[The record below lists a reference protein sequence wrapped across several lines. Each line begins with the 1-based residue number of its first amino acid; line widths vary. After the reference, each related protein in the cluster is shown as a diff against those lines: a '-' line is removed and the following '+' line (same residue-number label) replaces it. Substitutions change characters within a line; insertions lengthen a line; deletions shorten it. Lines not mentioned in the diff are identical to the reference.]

1 MKIKHIK
8 HNTRNKK
15 LFGIFSTPYTLY
27 STPPRK
33 RGYVLAF
40 AVLVGSILISIG
52 LGMFNIAIKEVVL
65 SSSGRESQLAFYAAD
80 SGGECAVY
88 WDIRHPN
95 FSSSVFATSSQSV
108 IPSSGVSC
116 AGKDITSD
124 WTVVTGAGSGITT
137 FNINLSNG
145 SCTTVVVTK
154 QSNTTKIESRGLNT
168 CNTSNP
174 RRLERGLRIN
184 Y

>member
-1 MKIKHIK
+1 MKTKHEIRK
-8 HNTRNKK
+8 VKNEKRQGV
-15 LFGIFSTPYTLY
+15 LVAPYTIYPKLR
-27 STPPRK
+27 SG
-33 RGYVLAF
+33 GYVLAF
-40 AVLVGSILISIG
+40 SVLVGSVLVSIG
-52 LGMFNIAIKEVVL
+52 LGMFNIAIKEIVL

-95 FSSSVFATSSQSV
+95 FSSSVFATSSQSA
-108 IPSSGVSC
+108 IPSSGVNC
-116 AGKDITSD
+116 AGKDIASD
-124 WTVVTGAGSGITT
+124 WTVSTSPSSGVTT
-137 FNINLSNG
+137 FSISLSNG

-174 RRLERGLRIN
+174 RRLERGLRIS

>member
-1 MKIKHIK
+1 MLNK
-8 HNTRNKK
+8 NTKLNKK
-15 LFGIFSTPYTLY
+15 LQAPSYKLEA
-27 STPPRK
+27 S
-33 RGYVLAF
+33 RGFVLAF
-40 AVLVGSILISIG
+40 AVLVGSILLSIG
-52 LGMFNIAIKEVVL
+52 LGMFSIAIKEVIL

-95 FSSSVFATSSQSV
+95 FSASVFATSSQSA
-108 IPSSGVSC
+108 IPSSGVNC

-124 WTVVTGAGSGITT
+124 WTVSADATKGITT
-137 FNINLSNG
+137 FNITLGNG
-145 SCTTVVVTK
+145 ACTTVVVTK

-168 CNTSNP
+168 CNVSNP
-174 RRLERGLRIN
+174 RRLERALRIN